1 MPHSVPEITDTM
13 LKTIRIQVV
22 NGPNLNLL
30 GRREPGIYGGI
41 TLEDICLGL
50 ADIAK
55 ELNVEIEFYQSN
67 IEGDLVTT
75 IQKSNEKAIDGIL
88 INPGAYTHTS
98 IAIRDALLAVRVPF
112 VEVHISNTF
121 SRESFRH
128 QSYLSDVAAGV
139 VVGFGPQGYELAL
152 LGLIGHIKR
161 KFAAQ

>member
-1 MPHSVPEITDTM
+1 MSKE
-13 LKTIRIQVV
+13 IRILVM
-22 NGPNLNLL
+22 NGPNLNML
-30 GRREPGIYGGI
+30 GKREPGVYGAE
-41 TLEDICLGL
+41 TLDSICLGL

-55 ELNVEIEFYQSN
+55 ELTVEIEFYQSN
-67 IEGDLVTT
+67 IEGDLVTM
-75 IQKSNEKAIDGIL
+75 IQKTHDKAIDGIL

-161 KFAAQ
+161 LR